1 MAIVELIAKIKPK
14 NNGDFKLV
22 DSIDVEM
29 TDGRDLQTYIDDIE
43 GGGAELY
50 LNTQEPTK
58 VSEDIIWIDK
68 GSDYE
73 GIMENP
79 IVKELINIVK
89 DYNIEMNSMR
99 QEIIS
104 LKARVKALEENKP
117 VTPSPSVTITNSF
130 LLEDGTPL
138 LLEEGIYFLYEEE
151 NVNEE
156 DKITITNAFLLE
168 DRTPFLLESGEYL
181 KTEGE

>member
-50 LNTQEPTK
+50 LNTQEPIRD
-58 VSEDIIWIDK
+58 SEDIIWVDK
-68 GSDYE
+68 GSNYE
-73 GIMENP
+73 DIMENP
-79 IVKELINIVK
+79 IVKELMNIVK
-89 DYNIEMNSMR
+89 DYNVEMKSMR
-99 QEIIS
+99 QEIVS

-117 VTPSPSVTITNSF
+117 IDKPETPSVIITNSF

-151 NVNEE
+151 N
-156 DKITITNAFLLE
+156 KINITDAFLLE
-168 DRTPFLLESGEYL
+168 DRTPFLLESGEFL
-181 KTEGE
+181 KMEGE